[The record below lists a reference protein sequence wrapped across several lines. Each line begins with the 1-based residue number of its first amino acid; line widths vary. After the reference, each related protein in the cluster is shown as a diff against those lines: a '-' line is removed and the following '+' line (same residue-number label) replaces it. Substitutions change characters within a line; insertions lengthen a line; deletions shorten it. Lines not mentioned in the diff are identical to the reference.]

1 MSGSSMTGSALF
13 GPCSLTGGY
22 ARWTLL
28 SLPLAPLGV
37 ALPLVMPRAPLGSS
51 AHPSAFTSS
60 AVGTLPMFVTLLS
73 FSALTQA
80 QLL

>member
-1 MSGSSMTGSALF
+1 MSGSSMTGSASL
-13 GPCSLTGGY
+13 GPCSLIGGY

-28 SLPLAPLGV
+28 WLPLAPLGV
-37 ALPLVMPRAPLGSS
+37 ALPLVTPRAPLGSS

-60 AVGTLPMFVTLLS
+60 VVGTQPMFVTQSS

>member
-28 SLPLAPLGV
+28 SPPLVPLGV
-37 ALPLVMPRAPLGSS
+37 ALSLVTPRAPLG
-51 AHPSAFTSS
+51 
-60 AVGTLPMFVTLLS
+60 
-73 FSALTQA
+73 
-80 QLL
+80 